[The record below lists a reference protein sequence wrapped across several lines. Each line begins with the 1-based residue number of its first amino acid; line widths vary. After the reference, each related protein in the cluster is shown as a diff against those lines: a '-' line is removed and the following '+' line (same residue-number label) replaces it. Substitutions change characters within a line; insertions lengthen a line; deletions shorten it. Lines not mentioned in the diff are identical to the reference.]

1 MLVLFGAIFA
11 AIVYRWISLERLQ
24 HVAPVEVTATPIPE
38 PTPTRPPV
46 ITGKLD
52 TAKLFNGITLHS
64 TIETLPGADAS
75 TERAEPDSYV
85 LDLKLQARVP
95 SPNKTIEE
103 LAKVSPQLPA
113 LLPGLADDVGSRS
126 GFTPLRSAL
135 RHKNQESCGRISCVS
150 IDSLPA
156 TIFSIARPCCNWST
170 RRVIARRS

>member
-64 TIETLPGADAS
+64 TVETVPGADAS
-75 TERAEPDSYV
+75 T
-85 LDLKLQARVP
+85 
-95 SPNKTIEE
+95 
-103 LAKVSPQLPA
+103 
-113 LLPGLADDVGSRS
+113 GGSR
-126 GFTPLRSAL
+126 
-135 RHKNQESCGRISCVS
+135 
-150 IDSLPA
+150 
-156 TIFSIARPCCNWST
+156 IAASST
-170 RRVIARRS
+170 RP